1 MVLMQSADVK
11 PCSVNQSVIKLKL
24 ILETDV
30 LLFLFMLMLLVS
42 VGGGS
47 AMKEEQNMNCVTGS
61 GEYIDCQL
69 CGFVALQSNDRLL
82 SPHPDSGR
90 GFRQC

>member
-11 PCSVNQSVIKLKL
+11 PCSVNHSVIKLKL

-30 LLFLFMLMLLVS
+30 LLFLFMLMLLVF

-47 AMKEEQNMNCVTGS
+47 AMKEEQNMKHQPTSMRTTVNCTS
-61 GEYIDCQL
+61 TRWWSTL
-69 CGFVALQSNDRLL
+69 TLL
-82 SPHPDSGR
+82 SVN
-90 GFRQC
+90 